1 MSIRD
6 IIAQNEHPLWNKK
19 KINDEWEEQRQQ
31 ANETAMQKRADF
43 FESEEGRRVSESP
56 PGRPIKSITP
66 ELMKTWKNGDKFIV
80 YDFKIPK
87 SEEVTRTT
95 GKLSISPEQN
105 IDIIINTYYPVGLK
119 TLTIGAKPT
128 EATQKLVV
136 PETMLLFKPPGLRE
150 SLGLVY
156 SPKRRELYKKA
167 GEEITRESGGKR
179 KKSRKTKRK
188 SSKKNRRSHSKKTRR
203 SYK

>member
-6 IIAQNEHPLWNKK
+6 IIAENEHPLWKREEKNAV
-19 KINDEWEEQRQQ
+19 WEQQRQE

-43 FESEEGRRVSESP
+43 FESEEGTRVLESP

-80 YDFKIPK
+80 YDFTIPK
-87 SEEVTRTT
+87 SEKVTRTT
-95 GKLSISPEQN
+95 GKLSISEEPN
-105 IDIIINTYYPVGLK
+105 IDIIITNTYYPFVLK
-119 TLTIGAKPT
+119 TLSIGKKPT

-179 KKSRKTKRK
+179 KTKTKRK

>member
-6 IIAQNEHPLWNKK
+6 IIAENEHPLWNEK

-43 FESEEGRRVSESP
+43 FTSEEGRRVFESP

-95 GKLSISPEQN
+95 GKLSISEEPN
-105 IDIIINTYYPVGLK
+105 IDIIIPNTLIGLK

-128 EATQKLVV
+128 EANQKLVV
-136 PETMLLFKPPGLRE
+136 PETMLLFKPLGWRE
-150 SLGLVY
+150 SLGLGY
-156 SPKRRELYKKA
+156 SDERKALYAKA
-167 GEEITRESGGKR
+167 RQEITRESGGKR
-179 KKSRKTKRK
+179 KTKTKRK

>member
-1 MSIRD
+1 MNWSEEQRLPESY
-6 IIAQNEHPLWNKK
+6 IIDREE
-19 KINDEWEEQRQQ
+19 EWEQQRQQ

-43 FESEEGRRVSESP
+43 FESKEGRRVLESP

-80 YDFKIPK
+80 YDFTIPK
-87 SEEVTRTT
+87 SEKVTRTT

-105 IDIIINTYYPVGLK
+105 IDIIINTYYRSGLK
-119 TLTIGAKPT
+119 TLSIGAKPT
-128 EATQKLVV
+128 EANQKLVV
-136 PETMLLFKPPGLRE
+136 PETMLLFKPLGWRE
-150 SLGLVY
+150 SLGLGY
-156 SPKRRELYKKA
+156 SDERKALYAKA
-167 GEEITRESGGKR
+167 RQEIARESGGKR
-179 KKSRKTKRK
+179 KTKTKRK